1 MMKQG
6 KMLLKAGIGCC
17 AALTIADMAPANAV
31 QAAGDYPG
39 EVMLGVF
46 WESDSNTTDT
56 LYWSLDGLNFYELAE
71 AYTDATP
78 YGPETLI
85 DVPVDYD
92 VSTLHDPGILYRD
105 GTFWMISG
113 FSTTDSVLGRRYVPM
128 MGYSQ
133 DLVHW
138 SYPGSGSQTN
148 AGVLKMPP
156 GQERYGREWDAVA
169 PDFFVDDDGTVWIT
183 VCMGYYASWHGDSSL
198 NDIMQPYLIKVESLE
213 LRPEADTVNNP
224 AAPPAAVYSDAVPIN
239 LPTYGGVEVNN
250 RIDSSFYKE
259 GDTYYLCV
267 KKDGVTNEIW
277 KTKTL
282 TLDAVQQ
289 ESNWELVCD
298 DAVTGFEGPSL
309 TKFQGNYYLYTDKL
323 KDYPPENSNGLAGVH
338 VNRASIATTGKL
350 DEYTGW
356 LEKNQLEIV
365 AHSAEGGTKEC
376 RHGSVITLT
385 DPAAIKVVWDL
396 RAATIYAG
404 TAGTE
409 GASSFTDK
417 GWYDKE
423 SFKGS
428 KYGGTYVSYW
438 YEKNERQGVDLNDP
452 TYRGKEIYDSDS
464 DAWYWM
470 DNVNKG
476 AMAVSKDVYQES
488 SGGKWVRYDQFGKML
503 KGQVHAQID
512 GTDEWGYWWFD
523 ETTGAMQKGL
533 TEVYKVKDELVPL
546 TDRNGV
552 EMKDAAGN
560 TAMKVV
566 WYKVDK
572 YGYAAQFEEDAVKK
586 WVYYDD
592 ATGVM
597 LYGFHEINGS
607 VYYFDEYDGT
617 AIDGWGYTQAD
628 KDCWY
633 ERGERQGYKPD
644 DPSYRGKEIYDPYTD
659 AWYWCDNVQQ
669 GAIAK
674 GKDVYQESF
683 AGEYADREDGTGKWV
698 RYDEWGKMIKGW
710 DNYTNRG
717 KVQYFD
723 LITGAMAKGDV
734 WIDGE
739 HWSFDWTTGYGTRLE

>member
-1 MMKQG
+1 MTNVKLG
-6 KMLLKAGIGCC
+6 WKLTAGGC
-17 AALTIADMAPANAV
+17 AALVLGCMIPGTEV
-31 QAAGDYPG
+31 QAAGGYPD

-46 WESDSNTTDT
+46 WENDENTTDT

-78 YGPETLI
+78 YGPDSWI
-85 DVPVDYD
+85 DAPVDYD
-92 VSTLHDPGILYRD
+92 VGTLHDPGILYRD

-113 FSTTDSVLGRRYVPM
+113 FSMTDEKLGRRYVPM
-128 MGYSQ
+128 LGYSQ

-138 SYPGSGSQTN
+138 SYPGSGSDTN
-148 AGVLKMPP
+148 VEVKQLPP
-156 GQERYGREWDAVA
+156 GSGKYGSEWDAVA

-198 NDIMQPYLIKVESLE
+198 NDIMQPYLIKLESLE
-213 LRPEADTVNNP
+213 LRPEADPVNNP
-224 AAPPAAVYSDAVPIN
+224 AAPPVAVYSDAVPIN
-239 LPTYGGVEVNN
+239 LPVYGGVEVNN
-250 RIDSSFYKE
+250 RIDSSFYRE

-282 TLDAVQQ
+282 TLADVQK

-309 TKFQGNYYLYTDKL
+309 TKFGGNYYLYTDKL
-323 KDYPPENSNGLAGVH
+323 KDYPPENSNGLCGVH
-338 VNRASIATTGKL
+338 VNRASIGTTGQL

-356 LEKNQLEIV
+356 LEKNQMEIV
-365 AHSAEGGTKEC
+365 AHSADGGTKEC

-396 RAATIYAG
+396 RSTTIYADM
-404 TAGTE
+404 AGTE
-409 GASSFTDK
+409 GASAFTGK

-438 YEKNERQGVDLNDP
+438 YEDNVRQGVDLNNP
-452 TYRGKEIYDSDS
+452 KYRGKEIYDADS

-503 KGQVHAQID
+503 KGQVHAPID

-523 ETTGAMQKGL
+523 ETTGAMCKGL
-533 TEVYKVKDELVPL
+533 TEIYCVKDEQAPL

-552 EMKDAAGN
+552 AMKDSSGN
-560 TAMKVV
+560 PAMKVV
-566 WYKVDK
+566 WYKVDANGNRVDSDEK
-572 YGYAAQFEEDAVKK
+572 AAKK

-592 ATGVM
+592 ASGTM
-597 LYGFHEINGS
+597 LYGEHEIDGKL
-607 VYYFDEYDGT
+607 YYFDEHDGT
-617 AIDGWGYTQAD
+617 AIDGWGYRASD

-633 ERGERQGYKPD
+633 EKGERQGYKVN
-644 DPSYRGKEIYDPYTD
+644 DPAYRGKEIYDPFTD

-674 GKDVYQESF
+674 SKDVYQESD
-683 AGEYADREDGTGKWV
+683 AGKYADRPDGTGKWV
-698 RYDEWGKMIKGW
+698 RYDQWGKMIKGW
-710 DNYTNRG
+710 DTYTNPG
-717 KVQYFD
+717 KSQYFD
-723 LITGAMAKGDV
+723 LVTGAMAKGED
-734 WIDGE
+734 WINGE
-739 HWSFDWTTGYGTRLE
+739 HWSFDKNTGFGTRLD